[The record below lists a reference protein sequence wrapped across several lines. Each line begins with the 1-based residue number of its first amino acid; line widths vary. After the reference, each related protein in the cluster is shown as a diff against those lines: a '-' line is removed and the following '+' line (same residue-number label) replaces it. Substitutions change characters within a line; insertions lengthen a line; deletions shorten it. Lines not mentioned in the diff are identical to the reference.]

1 MLLGAESSSRGS
13 GCLAV
18 LMQAARGEP
27 HLGRPAGFYAVR
39 NRPPIFLDHPT
50 PRCRPLTR
58 PGGR

>member
-1 MLLGAESSSRGS
+1 
-13 GCLAV
+13 
-18 LMQAARGEP
+18 MQAARGEP